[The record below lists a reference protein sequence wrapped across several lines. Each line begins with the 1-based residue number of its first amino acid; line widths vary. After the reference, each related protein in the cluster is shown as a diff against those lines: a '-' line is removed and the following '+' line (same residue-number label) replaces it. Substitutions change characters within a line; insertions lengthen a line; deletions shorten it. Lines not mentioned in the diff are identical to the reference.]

1 MALKAAFEQDD
12 GTPDEPGIHS
22 DWNLWVAASRTYNF
36 CNDDQL
42 IDWLNLYG
50 EANGFVPDDK
60 HAGYDVR
67 TDFRQFVLDRASE
80 FEIAACDYLA
90 TRYPLVRIRNT
101 IADSRSRAA
110 VEATWAAMSAGTAII
125 AQGILWNPQTRTY
138 GAPDLLVRSDV
149 LHELFPA
156 DFNDVDSTVAAPDL
170 GLGDRHYL
178 VVDIKFTTLDLLRDR
193 TAGAGQLKYMVQL
206 WLYNEALGRLQGYTP
221 PASFLMGRK
230 WMTSKTRGHSAIERL
245 ARVNHDHYLN
255 SYETN
260 LGAHAIAACD
270 WVRRVR
276 LDGANW
282 RVLPSPDVE
291 ELWPNVRSD
300 DQRWRR
306 TQSEIARQLED
317 LSLLPRV
324 TIDKRNAARAQGLSR
339 WTDPACCSTALGIT
353 GAKNPAILDA
363 VIHANH
369 SPAEGPIVFPDRVTA
384 NEAMWR
390 TPTNAEFYV
399 DFETVTDLDDDFS
412 GFPSAGGQPLI
423 FMIGCGHFSGSP
435 DNSCWNFTAFTVDSL
450 TLGEERRII
459 EEWLAHMH
467 RTCEQAG
474 VALDAARLFHWSPA
488 EASSLTEAYNAAYL
502 RQGGPAWPTLPWRDL
517 LNRVIKEQ
525 PVTVRGAFG
534 FGLKAIAK
542 AMHQHRLIQTV
553 WGDGPADG
561 LGAMVG
567 AWWCHREAASRGIP
581 MTELDLM
588 REIAIYNEID
598 CKVMAETLRYLRLHR

>member
-1 MALKAAFEQDD
+1 MGLKAAIERDD

-36 CNDDQL
+36 CSDDPL

-67 TDFRQFVLDRASE
+67 TDFRQFVVNRGNE
-80 FEIAACDYLA
+80 FETAACDYLA
-90 TRYPLVRIRNT
+90 ARYPLVRIRNT
-101 IADSRSRAA
+101 VSDSRSRAA
-110 VEATWAAMSAGTAII
+110 VEATWTAMSAGTAII
-125 AQGILWNPQTRTY
+125 AQGVLWNPQTRTY

-149 LHELFPA
+149 LHELFPD
-156 DFNDVDSTVAAPDL
+156 DFSAEDSIAAAQDL
-170 GLGDRHYL
+170 GLEDRHYR
-178 VVDIKFTTLDLLRDR
+178 VVDIKFTTLDLLKDGS
-193 TAGAGQLKYMVQL
+193 AGAGQLKYMVQL
-206 WLYNEALGRLQGYTP
+206 WLYNEALGRLQGHTP
-221 PASFLMGRK
+221 AASFLMGRR
-230 WMTSKTRGHSAIERL
+230 WMTSKGRGNSAVERL
-245 ARVNHDHYLN
+245 ARVSHDNYLK
-255 SYETN
+255 SYGTN
-260 LGAHAIAACD
+260 LGTHALTACD

-276 LDGANW
+276 SDGANW
-282 RVLPSPDVE
+282 RVLPTPDVE
-291 ELWPNVRSD
+291 ELRPNIRSD

-306 TQSEIARQLED
+306 TQSEIAKQLED
-317 LSLLPRV
+317 LTLLPRV
-324 TIDKRNAARAQGLSR
+324 TPDRRNAARAKGLGR

-353 GAKNPAILDA
+353 GEKHPAVVDA
-363 VIHANH
+363 VIRANH
-369 SPAEGPIVFPDRVTA
+369 SRGDGPIVFPDRVTA

-390 TPTNAEFYV
+390 TPVHPEFYV
-399 DFETVTDLDDDFS
+399 DFETVSDLDDDFS
-412 GFPSAGGQPLI
+412 GFPNPGGQPLI
-423 FMIGCGHFSGSP
+423 FMIGCGHFSGPS
-435 DNSCWNFTAFTVDSL
+435 DNSRWTFTAFTVNSL

-459 EEWLAHMH
+459 DEWLTHMQQIS
-467 RTCEQAG
+467 EQSGA
-474 VALDAARLFHWSPA
+474 ALDAARLFHWSPA
-488 EASSLTEAYNAAYL
+488 ETSSLTEAYNAAYV
-502 RQGGPAWPTLPWRDL
+502 RQDGPAWPTLPWCDL

-567 AWWCHREAASRGIP
+567 AWWCHREAVNRGIP

-588 REIAIYNEID
+588 REIANYNEID
-598 CKVMAETLRYLRLHR
+598 CKVMAETLSYLRLHR